1 MKNYLAQFRDQVF
14 NGSLSLYKRI
24 FLRSLVINFFIS
36 LISVLAITPLI
47 LKMFNWS
54 FSDLLNLQTRVQEI
68 SELVRKGEDPATA
81 FDGLIGN
88 INYLYALPMFL
99 IAIFIS
105 IWSMH
110 IYYQLNDQEIRY
122 ENRSIITAIKN
133 ALSPQLFRL
142 LAYMILYYL
151 LCIASVVIF
160 MFIVV
165 LLMQVIQILGIL
177 IGFVGFFFL
186 LFFMARFSLGFAAIV
201 HGKMSVSDAFAY
213 SFHHINMKRAAMLL
227 LMGIMLIVVFA
238 IVSGIGGLILNLF
251 ISSNADPM
259 IFYSVKQVFGS
270 LMSAVVV
277 SFIYTS
283 SSALYF
289 RYSNDSLDED
299 DDDISE
305 HLIKD

>member
-14 NGSLSLYKRI
+14 NGSLNLYKRI
-24 FLRSLVINFFIS
+24 FLRSLAINFFIS

-110 IYYQLNDQEIRY
+110 IYY
-122 ENRSIITAIKN
+122 
-133 ALSPQLFRL
+133 
-142 LAYMILYYL
+142 L
-151 LCIASVVIF
+151 LCIVSVVIF

-238 IVSGIGGLILNLF
+238 IVSGIGGLILSLF